1 MRNYIYIHV
10 CCINNWKDVLDQ
22 LYNNIKSSGL
32 HDVVERIKCNILC
45 KPETKEDVEMYFS
58 ELLLADAKLELLGI
72 TCNISLYETPTI
84 NLLHAHATDS
94 EEEFN
99 VLYLHTKGVTRTS
112 VSVNDWINY
121 MIYFNII
128 KHKTCIDRLAD
139 HDAVGVN
146 LVNVFQLH
154 YSGNFWWAK
163 SYYIASLPDPLLF
176 KDLNNYPN
184 PLNSERHNQEFWI
197 CYNKDKNKHYSMWD
211 CGINCYERHLH
222 RYSQDKYKKNFLL

>member
-1 MRNYIYIHV
+1 MSNIIFIH
-10 CCINNWKDVLDQ
+10 IALLSGWYERITSYL
-22 LYNNIKSSGL
+22 LLIKSSGL
-32 HDVVERIKCNILC
+32 LEKVSIINLCFVGDSNILDIKCDEDILQKIRIHNVSKNLKTFEVFTQKMLYDYC
-45 KPETKEDVEMYFS
+45 
-58 ELLLADAKLELLGI
+58 
-72 TCNISLYETPTI
+72 CN
-84 NLLHAHATDS
+84 NKDC
-94 EEEFN
+94 N
-99 VLYLHTKGVTRTS
+99 VLYIHTKGVG
-112 VSVNDWINY
+112 NIINLCIEDWIYY
-121 MIYFNII
+121 MLYFLIERHEDVAEHLL
-128 KHKTCIDRLAD
+128 KYDT
-139 HDAVGVN
+139 VGVD
-146 LVNVFQLH
+146 LRDEPTLH

>member
-154 YSGNFWWAK
+154 YSGNFWWSK
-163 SYYIASLPDPLLF
+163 SSFIRKLKRCEHTHY
-176 KDLNNYPN
+176 
-184 PLNSERHNQEFWI
+184 NSPEFWLTEGKNGNFLSLWDSNI
-197 CYNKDKNKHYSMWD
+197 IHYNER
-211 CGINCYERHLH
+211 YEE
-222 RYSQDKYKKNFLL
+222 DKYKPKSELFK